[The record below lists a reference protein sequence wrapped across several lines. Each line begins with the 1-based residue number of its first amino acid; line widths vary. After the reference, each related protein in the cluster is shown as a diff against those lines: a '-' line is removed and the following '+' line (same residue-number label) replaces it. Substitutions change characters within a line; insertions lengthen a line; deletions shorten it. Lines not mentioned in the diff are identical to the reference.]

1 VRDSDSKIKYAGR
14 AVVNNERRSFGGFS
28 PDIAGTK
35 QLSAATRRGRR
46 AMRRQQVLSLLCKRS
61 ERIVAVL

>member
-35 QLSAATRRGRR
+35 QLSGATRRGRR
-46 AMRRQQVLSLLCKRS
+46 AEKATGALS
-61 ERIVAVL
+61 VM